1 MDRVFRYRRGTH
13 LRIGDRNRTSRANA
27 GLAAIGDASVDCAVV
42 RFGTDGHRIRATF
55 AQLPAAV
62 HYLHYHHLRAGLA
75 RVGLKYSHI
84 TIAGL
89 LSASNVEI
97 ISNVLNIAAIAVI
110 AFSWAKD
117 DDTGNTD
124 NTKL

>member
-75 RVGLKYSHI
+75 RVGI
-84 TIAGL
+84 
-89 LSASNVEI
+89 EI
-97 ISNVLNIAAIAVI
+97 FAHHHCRSSLGIQCRNHQQCAQYAAIAVI

>member
-42 RFGTDGHRIRATF
+42 RFGTDGHRICA
-55 AQLPAAV
+55 LDWLV
-62 HYLHYHHLRAGLA
+62 L
-75 RVGLKYSHI
+75 GLKYSHI

>member
-1 MDRVFRYRRGTH
+1 M
-13 LRIGDRNRTSRANA
+13 L
-27 GLAAIGDASVDCAVV
+27 
-42 RFGTDGHRIRATF
+42 
-55 AQLPAAV
+55 
-62 HYLHYHHLRAGLA
+62 
-75 RVGLKYSHI
+75 GLKYSHI

>member
-55 AQLPAAV
+55 AQLPPLFIICTTTICALDWLV
-62 HYLHYHHLRAGLA
+62 L
-75 RVGLKYSHI
+75 GLKYSHI

>member
-75 RVGLKYSHI
+75 HI